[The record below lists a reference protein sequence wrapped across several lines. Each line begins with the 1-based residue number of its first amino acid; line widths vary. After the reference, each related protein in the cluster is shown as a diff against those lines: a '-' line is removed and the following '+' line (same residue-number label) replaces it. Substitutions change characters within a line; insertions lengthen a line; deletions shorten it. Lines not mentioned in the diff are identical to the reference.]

1 MISLVEKI
9 TGHQEAEKPAVQVQ
23 CAFALNRRN
32 KEGDR
37 SRALAMLE
45 KVIQWLKYIA
55 TCFWLLRHNSEPDQP
70 RAYVNLIDIQVLS
83 VKENHVPD
91 YLCLCGRIHKD
102 RFVESEHSDQEA
114 LQNAI
119 HW

>member
-1 MISLVEKI
+1 MSHKPFTILSLHLLSLHLLSPPSLSLSSQDYDSMISLVGKI

-45 KVIQWLKYIA
+45 KVTSGTPL
-55 TCFWLLRHNSEPDQP
+55 
-70 RAYVNLIDIQVLS
+70 
-83 VKENHVPD
+83 
-91 YLCLCGRIHKD
+91 
-102 RFVESEHSDQEA
+102 
-114 LQNAI
+114 
-119 HW
+119 